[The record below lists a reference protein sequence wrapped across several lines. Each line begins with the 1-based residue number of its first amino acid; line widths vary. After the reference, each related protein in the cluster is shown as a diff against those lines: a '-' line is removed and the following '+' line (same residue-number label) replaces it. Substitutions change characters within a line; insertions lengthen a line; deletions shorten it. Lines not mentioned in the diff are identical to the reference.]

1 MTGISPVGEAQVIET
16 VSQMTAAASSTVE
29 KDEFLKLLITQLQN
43 QDPLEPL
50 DNAEFVSQVTQFS
63 SLEQLI
69 SIREAVESTAEYLAK
84 LDEAQQQDPVQ

>member
-1 MTGISPVGEAQVIET
+1 MMEMSPVGGVQLVET
-16 VSQMTAAASSTVE
+16 STHLTDATSATVE

-43 QDPLEPL
+43 QDPLEPM

-69 SIREAVESTAEYLAK
+69 SIRQAVESTADYLAK
-84 LDEAQQQDPVQ
+84 LEDSQ

>member
-1 MTGISPVGEAQVIET
+1 MTGISPLGSVQVVET
-16 VSQMTAAASSTVE
+16 ASSMTGAASSTVD
-29 KDEFLKLLITQLQN
+29 KDEFLTLLITQLQN

-69 SIREAVESTAEYLAK
+69 SIREAVETTAEYLEQAK
-84 LDEAQQQDPVQ
+84 ENQQ

>member
-1 MTGISPVGEAQVIET
+1 MTGISPVGGVQLNET
-16 VSQMTAAASSTVE
+16 TSTMTAAASNTVN
-29 KDEFLKLLITQLQN
+29 KDEFLTLLITQLQN

-69 SIREAVESTAEYLAK
+69 SIREAVENTAAYLAE
-84 LDEAQQQDPVQ
+84 LEDSQQQQQN

>member
-1 MTGISPVGEAQVIET
+1 MTEISPVGGVQMIENSSHLT
-16 VSQMTAAASSTVE
+16 DATSSTVE

-69 SIREAVESTAEYLAK
+69 SIRQAVESTAEYLAE
-84 LDEAQQQDPVQ
+84 LEESQE

>member
-1 MTGISPVGEAQVIET
+1 MTEISPVGGVQVIKNSPQLADAT
-16 VSQMTAAASSTVE
+16 SSTVE

-43 QDPLEPL
+43 QDPLEPM

-69 SIREAVESTAEYLAK
+69 SIRQAVESTAEYLAE
-84 LDEAQQQDPVQ
+84 LEETQQ

>member
-1 MTGISPVGEAQVIET
+1 MTGISPVGGVQLSET
-16 VSQMTAAASSTVE
+16 ASRMTDAASNTVN
-29 KDEFLKLLITQLQN
+29 KDEFLTLLITQLQN

-69 SIREAVESTAEYLAK
+69 SIREAVENTANYLAELEDSQK
-84 LDEAQQQDPVQ
+84 QQQN

>member
-1 MTGISPVGEAQVIET
+1 MTGISPVGGIQLIET
-16 VSQMTAAASSTVE
+16 TSQLTEAASSTVD
-29 KDEFLKLLITQLQN
+29 KDEFLTLLITQLQN

-69 SIREAVESTAEYLAK
+69 SIREAVEATAAYLEETANS
-84 LDEAQQQDPVQ
+84 QQ

>member
-1 MTGISPVGEAQVIET
+1 MTGFSPIGGVQAIET
-16 VSQMTAAASSTVE
+16 SSQMIDAAGSTVD

-69 SIREAVESTAEYLAK
+69 SIREAVEATAEYLAD
-84 LDEAQQQDPVQ
+84 LEESQQ

>member
-1 MTGISPVGEAQVIET
+1 MTGISPLGNGQVIET
-16 VSQMTAAASSTVE
+16 TSSMTGAASSTVD
-29 KDEFLKLLITQLQN
+29 KDEFLTLLITQLQN

-69 SIREAVESTAEYLAK
+69 SIREAVETTAEYLEQAK
-84 LDEAQQQDPVQ
+84 QNQQ